1 MKFLPDWFRRDRIER
16 EIDDELA
23 FHIETHARDL
33 VSEGVPPEEARRQ
46 ALAIF
51 GGMTPIR
58 ELTRDA
64 TGGRWLEDLLSDVR
78 YAVRSFRHQP
88 GVTVVA
94 ILTLT
99 LGIGANT
106 AIFSMVNGLLLRPL
120 PVRDPGRLVLFSDS
134 ASEGTQSSTPP
145 PSGRWDLFSSE
156 VYEYLRSQPLPLQ
169 TIGAFASGEQTVAL
183 GLPGES
189 TQDLRAR
196 AHLVSGNYFDV
207 LGAAPA
213 LGRTLSTGDDRPGT
227 IPVAVVSD
235 LFWRQ
240 RLGADPAA
248 IGRTITINGTA
259 FGIVG
264 VMPPEFF
271 GERVR
276 RSPDLWVPLVSQP
289 QVQERASAA
298 ARPELYWLSLIGRL
312 GPSHTIAGAQ
322 GATTSA
328 LRQFLTASA
337 GRQFSD
343 NDRQRIASVR
353 VQMVSGARGISV
365 TRDQNRELLVLLLSA
380 VGVILLI
387 ACSNVGTLFLA
398 RAVARQRE
406 IAVRR
411 ALGASRGRLVRQWLT
426 ESVLLAGLGA
436 VAGGIVAHFAAP
448 PLFATFVPASS
459 PAKATID
466 GVVLAFAT
474 GAAVLSSLIFGLA
487 PALRAGRV
495 DPLATLR
502 AAGPSSASRRRAAA
516 TDPFVIAQ
524 IAMSVTLVVGA
535 ALLVRTLINLERAP
549 LGFDQDRIL
558 LASLS
563 VHIPGAVGPVAHA
576 TDARPEVLDL
586 WSRVYD
592 RIRALPGVE
601 SATLARYSPFQGS
614 NNSSSLDIE
623 GYVPAE
629 GERVNAE
636 TIAVG
641 ANYPQTM
648 GMPVIAG
655 RAISADDRPSS
666 PRVVVVNAS
675 FARKYFAG
683 GNAVG
688 RRLQIRAGGPH
699 EIVGVVED
707 ARFHSVRNPPPPTVF
722 LALLQDSYLSS
733 TCEVQ
738 LRTTGDAALMTQ
750 TVRRALADVD
760 GRVDVGPVRS
770 LRSQVLAT
778 FGPERTAAGFFVG
791 FAVLALLVAA
801 VGLYG
806 TVSYGLERRTS
817 EIGLRIALGA
827 ARRDV
832 VWLIARASVI
842 RLGAGLLVGA
852 LLARAAGSLVSA
864 QLFGVA
870 PNDPVSLL
878 VAAMTLSAVVAL
890 ATVRPLARAMRID
903 PIIALRTE

>member
-16 EIDDELA
+16 DIDEELA
-23 FHIETHARDL
+23 FHVEAHARDL
-33 VSEGVPPEEARRQ
+33 TSDGVPPEEARRR
-46 ALAIF
+46 ALAAF
-51 GGMTPIR
+51 GGMAPIT

-64 TGGRWLEDLLSDVR
+64 RGGRWLQDLLSDLR

-88 GVTVVA
+88 GVAVVA

-134 ASEGTQSSTPP
+134 ASEGTVSGTPA

-156 VYEYLRSQPLPLQ
+156 AYEYLRSQSLPLE
-169 TIGAFASGEQTVAL
+169 IGAFASGEQTVAL
-183 GLPGES
+183 GLPGQS

-207 LGAAPA
+207 IGATPA
-213 LGRTLSTGDDRPGT
+213 LGRILSNDDDRPGAV
-227 IPVAVVSD
+227 PVAVVSD
-235 LFWRQ
+235 VFWRQ
-240 RLGADPAA
+240 RLDADPAA
-248 IGRTITINGTA
+248 IGRAITINGTA

-264 VMPPEFF
+264 VTAPGFF

-276 RSPDLWVPLVSQP
+276 RSPDLWVPLAHQP
-289 QVQERASAA
+289 QVQLRASAA
-298 ARPELYWLSLIGRL
+298 ARPELYWLSLFGRL

-322 GATTSA
+322 AATTSA

-337 GRQFSD
+337 GAPSSD
-343 NDRQRIASVR
+343 NDRERVASVR
-353 VQMVSGARGISV
+353 VQLVPGARGISV
-365 TRDQNRELLVLLLSA
+365 TRNQNRDLLVLLLSA

-387 ACSNVGTLFLA
+387 ACCNVGTLFLA

-411 ALGASRGRLVRQWLT
+411 ALGASRGRLIRQWLT

-436 VAGGIVAHFAAP
+436 VGGGIVARFAAP
-448 PLFATFVPASS
+448 PLFATFVAASS
-459 PAKATID
+459 PANATID
-466 GVVLAFAT
+466 GVVLAFTT
-474 GAAVLSSLIFGLA
+474 GAALLSSLIFGLA
-487 PALRAGRV
+487 PALRAGGV

-502 AAGPSSASRRRAAA
+502 GAGPTSSRRRAAA
-516 TDPFVIAQ
+516 TDPFVVAQ
-524 IAMSVTLVVGA
+524 IAMSMTLVVAA
-535 ALLVRTLINLERAP
+535 ALLVRTLINLERTP

-563 VHIPGAVGPVAHA
+563 ARIPGAVGANAHA

-601 SATLARYSPFQGS
+601 SATLARYSPFNGS
-614 NNSSSLDIE
+614 SNSSSLAIE
-623 GYVPAE
+623 GYVPAQ
-629 GERVNAE
+629 GERVGAE

-641 ANYPQTM
+641 GNYPQTM

-655 RAISADDRPSS
+655 RAISPADRPST
-666 PRVVVVNAS
+666 PRVAVVNAS
-675 FARKYFAG
+675 FGRKYFAG

-688 RRLQIRAGGPH
+688 RRLQIRAGAPH

-707 ARFHSVRNPPPPTVF
+707 ARFHSVRTSPPPTVF
-722 LALLQDSYLSS
+722 LALLQDSYLSA

-738 LRTTGDAALMTQ
+738 LRTRGDAALMTQ
-750 TVRRALADVD
+750 TVRRAIAEVD
-760 GRVDVGPVRS
+760 GRVEVGRVQS

-778 FGPERTAAGFFVG
+778 FAPERAAAGFFVG
-791 FAVLALLVAA
+791 FAVLALFVAA

-806 TVSYGLERRTS
+806 TVSYGLQRRTS

-832 VWLIARASVI
+832 VWLVARASVI
-842 RLGAGLLVGA
+842 RLASGLLVGA
-852 LLARAAGSLVSA
+852 LLARAGGSLVSA

-870 PNDPVSLL
+870 PNDALSLL
-878 VAAMTLSAVVAL
+878 VAAATLSVVVAL

-903 PIIALRTE
+903 PMIALRTE

>member
-1 MKFLPDWFRRDRIER
+1 
-16 EIDDELA
+16 
-23 FHIETHARDL
+23 
-33 VSEGVPPEEARRQ
+33 
-46 ALAIF
+46 
-51 GGMTPIR
+51 
-58 ELTRDA
+58 
-64 TGGRWLEDLLSDVR
+64 
-78 YAVRSFRHQP
+78 
-88 GVTVVA
+88 
-94 ILTLT
+94 
-99 LGIGANT
+99 
-106 AIFSMVNGLLLRPL
+106 
-120 PVRDPGRLVLFSDS
+120 VLFSDS
-134 ASEGTQSSTPP
+134 ASEGTVSATPA

-156 VYEYLRSQPLPLQ
+156 AYEYLRSQSLPLE
-169 TIGAFASGEQTVAL
+169 IGAFASGEQTVAL
-183 GLPGES
+183 GLPGQS

-207 LGAAPA
+207 IGAAPA
-213 LGRTLSTGDDRPGT
+213 LGRILSNDDDRPGAV
-227 IPVAVVSD
+227 PVAVVSD
-235 LFWRQ
+235 VFWRQ
-240 RLGADPAA
+240 RLDADPAA
-248 IGRTITINGTA
+248 IGRAITINGTA

-264 VMPPEFF
+264 VTAPGFF

-276 RSPDLWVPLVSQP
+276 RSADLWVSLAHQP
-289 QVQERASAA
+289 QVQLRASAA
-298 ARPELYWLSLIGRL
+298 ARPELYWLSLFGRL

-322 GATTSA
+322 AATTSA

-337 GRQFSD
+337 GAQPSD
-343 NDRQRIASVR
+343 NDRERVASVR
-353 VQMVSGARGISV
+353 VQLVPGARGISV
-365 TRDQNRELLVLLLSA
+365 TRNQNRELLVLLLSA

-411 ALGASRGRLVRQWLT
+411 ALGASRGRLIRQWLT

-436 VAGGIVAHFAAP
+436 IGAGIVARFAAP

-466 GVVLAFAT
+466 GVVLAFTT
-474 GAAVLSSLIFGLA
+474 GVALLSSLMFGLA
-487 PALRAGRV
+487 PALRAGGV

-502 AAGPSSASRRRAAA
+502 AAGPSPSSRRRAGA
-516 TDPFVIAQ
+516 TDLFVIAQ
-524 IAMSVTLVVGA
+524 IAMSMALVVGA

-558 LASLS
+558 LASLNARMA
-563 VHIPGAVGPVAHA
+563 GGVGTDPHA
-576 TDARPEVLDL
+576 TDARPDVLDL

-592 RIRALPGVE
+592 RIRGLPGIQ
-601 SATLARYSPFQGS
+601 SATLARYSPFNGS
-614 NNSSSLDIE
+614 NNSSSLKIE
-623 GYVPAE
+623 GYVPAPD
-629 GERVNAE
+629 ERVSAE

-648 GMPVIAG
+648 GMPVVAG
-655 RAISADDRPSS
+655 RAISPDDRPAT

-688 RRLQIRAGGPH
+688 RRLQIRAGAPH

-707 ARFHSVRNPPPPTVF
+707 ARFHSVRATPPPTVF

-738 LRTTGDAALMTQ
+738 LRTRGDADLMTQ
-750 TVRRALADVD
+750 TVRRAIAAVD
-760 GRVDVGPVRS
+760 GRIEVGRVQS
-770 LRSQVLAT
+770 LRTQVLAT
-778 FGPERTAAGFFVG
+778 FAPERTAAGFFVG

-806 TVSYGLERRTS
+806 TVSYALERRTS

-827 ARRDV
+827 ARWDV
-832 VWLIARASVI
+832 VWLVARASMI
-842 RLGAGLLVGA
+842 RLASGLLVGA

-870 PNDPVSLL
+870 PNDALSLL
-878 VAAMTLSAVVAL
+878 VAAAILSVVVAL
-890 ATVRPLARAMRID
+890 ATVRPLVRSIRID
-903 PIIALRTE
+903 PMIALRTE

>member
-1 MKFLPDWFRRDRIER
+1 MKFLPAWFRRDRIER
-16 EIDDELA
+16 DIDDELT
-23 FHIETHARDL
+23 FHVEAHARDL
-33 VSEGVPPEEARRQ
+33 VSEGVPPGEARRR
-46 ALAIF
+46 ALATF
-51 GGMTPIR
+51 GGIAPIK

-64 TGGRWLEDLLSDVR
+64 TGGRWMEDLLSDLR
-78 YAVRSFRHQP
+78 YAVRAFRHQP
-88 GVTVVA
+88 GFAVVA
-94 ILTLT
+94 LLTLT

-134 ASEGTQSSTPP
+134 VSEGTNSSTPP
-145 PSGRWDLFSSE
+145 PTGRWDLFSSE
-156 VYEYLRSQPLPLQ
+156 VYEYLRAQSLPLQ
-169 TIGAFASGEQTVAL
+169 SLGAFASGEQSVAL
-183 GLPGES
+183 GIPS
-189 TQDLRAR
+189 QSAQDLRAR
-196 AHLVSGNYFDV
+196 VHLVSGNYFDV
-207 LGAAPA
+207 IGAGPA
-213 LGRTLSTGDDRPGT
+213 LGRVLSDDDDRPT
-227 IPVAVVSD
+227 AIPVAVASD

-240 RLGADPAA
+240 RLGADRAA
-248 IGRTITINGTA
+248 IGRTVTINGTA

-276 RSPDLWVPLVSQP
+276 RSPDLWVPLVHQP
-289 QVQERASAA
+289 EVQQRASAA
-298 ARPELYWLSLIGRL
+298 ARSDLYWLSLFGRL

-322 GATTSA
+322 AAATSA
-328 LRQFLTASA
+328 LRQFLMASA
-337 GRQFSD
+337 GAQPSD
-343 NDRQRIASVR
+343 TQRQRVASVR

-365 TRDQNRELLVLLLSA
+365 TGKQNRELLVLLLSA

-398 RAVARQRE
+398 RAVTRQRE

-411 ALGASRGRLVRQWLT
+411 ALGASRGRLIRQWLT

-436 VAGGIVAHFAAP
+436 VGGAIAARFAAP
-448 PLFATFVPASS
+448 PLFATFVAASN

-466 GVVLAFAT
+466 GVVLAFTT
-474 GAAVLSSLIFGLA
+474 GAALLSSLVFGLA
-487 PALRAGRV
+487 PALRAGGV

-502 AAGPSSASRRRAAA
+502 AAGPSASSRRGA

-524 IAMSVTLVVGA
+524 IAMCMTLVVGA

-558 LASLS
+558 LASLYAR
-563 VHIPGAVGPVAHA
+563 IAGGAGTNPHA

-592 RIRALPGVE
+592 RIRTLPGVE
-601 SATLARYSPFQGS
+601 SATLARYSPFSGS
-614 NNSSSLDIE
+614 TSSGSLEIE
-623 GYVPAE
+623 GYVPAQ

-641 ANYPQTM
+641 GNYPQTM

-655 RAISADDRPSS
+655 RAISPDDRPST
-666 PRVVVVNAS
+666 PRVAVVNAS

-688 RRLQIRAGGPH
+688 RRLQIRATPH

-707 ARFHSVRNPPPPTVF
+707 ARFHSVRDTPPPTVF
-722 LALLQDSYLSS
+722 LALLQDIYLSS

-738 LRTTGDAALMTQ
+738 LRTRGDADLMTQ
-750 TVRRALADVD
+750 TVRRAIADVD
-760 GRVDVGPVRS
+760 GRIEVGRVQS
-770 LRSQVLAT
+770 LRGQVLAT
-778 FGPERTAAGFFVG
+778 FAPERTAAGFLVG
-791 FAVLALLVAA
+791 FAVLALLVAS

-806 TVSYGLERRTS
+806 TVSYALERRTS

-832 VWLIARASVI
+832 VWLIARASVL
-842 RLGAGLLVGA
+842 RLASGLLVGV

-870 PNDPVSLL
+870 PNDAVSLL
-878 VAAMTLSAVVAL
+878 IAAATLSVVVAL
-890 ATVRPLARAMRID
+890 ATVRPLLRSMRID
-903 PIIALRTE
+903 PMIALRTE

>member
-1 MKFLPDWFRRDRIER
+1 MKFLSNWFRRDRIER
-16 EIDDELA
+16 DIDDELS
-23 FHIETHARDL
+23 FHVEAHARDL
-33 VSEGVPPEEARRQ
+33 VSEGVPPEEARRR
-46 ALAIF
+46 ALATF
-51 GGMTPIR
+51 GGIAPIK
-58 ELTRDA
+58 ELTREA
-64 TGGRWLEDLLSDVR
+64 RGGRWLEDLLSDLR

-88 GVTVVA
+88 GVAGVA

-120 PVRDPGRLVLFSDS
+120 PVREPGRLVLFSDS
-134 ASEGTQSSTPP
+134 VSEGTRSGTPA

-156 VYEYLRSQPLPLQ
+156 SYEYLRSQSLPLQ
-169 TIGAFASGEQTVAL
+169 IGAFASGEQTVAL
-183 GLPGES
+183 RLPGQS
-189 TQDLRAR
+189 TQDVRAQ

-207 LGAAPA
+207 IGAAPA
-213 LGRTLSTGDDRPGT
+213 LGRMLSNDDDRSSAV
-227 IPVAVVSD
+227 PVAVASN

-240 RLGADPAA
+240 RLGSDPAA

-271 GERVR
+271 GVRVR
-276 RSPDLWVPLVSQP
+276 RSPDLWVPLVHQP
-289 QVQERASAA
+289 QVQLRPALA
-298 ARPELYWLSLIGRL
+298 ARPEHSWLSLFGRL
-312 GPSHTIAGAQ
+312 GPSDTIAGAQ
-322 GATTSA
+322 AVTTSA

-337 GRQFSD
+337 GAQPSD
-343 NDRQRIASVR
+343 NNRERVASVR
-353 VQMVSGARGISV
+353 VQLVPGARGISV
-365 TRDQNRELLVLLLSA
+365 TRNQNRDLLVLLLSA

-411 ALGASRGRLVRQWLT
+411 ALGASRGRLIRQWLT

-436 VAGGIVAHFAAP
+436 VGGGIVARFAAP
-448 PLFATFVPASS
+448 PLFATFVAASS

-466 GVVLAFAT
+466 GVVLAFTT
-474 GAAVLSSLIFGLA
+474 GAALLSSLIFGLA

-495 DPLATLR
+495 DPLVTLR
-502 AAGPSSASRRRAAA
+502 AAGPSSSSRHRAGA
-516 TDPFVIAQ
+516 TDPFVVAQ
-524 IAMSVTLVVGA
+524 IARSMTLVVGA

-549 LGFDQDRIL
+549 LGFDQERIL

-563 VHIPGAVGPVAHA
+563 VRIPGAVGANPHA

-592 RIRALPGVE
+592 LIRALPGVE
-601 SATLARYSPFQGS
+601 SATLARYSPFSGS
-614 NNSSSLDIE
+614 TSSRSLEIE
-623 GYVPAE
+623 GYVPIQ
-629 GERVNAE
+629 GERVDAE

-641 ANYPQTM
+641 ANDPQTM

-655 RAISADDRPSS
+655 RAISPDDRPST

-688 RRLQIRAGGPH
+688 RRLQISRGGLH

-707 ARFHSVRNPPPPTVF
+707 ARFHSVRDTPPPTVF

-733 TCEVQ
+733 TCAVQ
-738 LRTTGDAALMTQ
+738 LRTTGNADIMTE
-750 TVRRALADVD
+750 TVRRAIASVD
-760 GRVDVGPVRS
+760 GRVEVGRVQS

-778 FGPERTAAGFFVG
+778 FAPERTAAGFFVG
-791 FAVLALLVAA
+791 FAVLALFVAA

-832 VWLIARASVI
+832 VWMVARASLI
-842 RLGAGLLVGA
+842 RLASGLLVGA

-870 PNDPVSLL
+870 PNDALSQL
-878 VAAMTLSAVVAL
+878 VAAAILSIVVAL

-903 PIIALRTE
+903 PMIALRTE

>member
-1 MKFLPDWFRRDRIER
+1 MKFLPDRFRRDRIER
-16 EIDDELA
+16 DIDEELA
-23 FHIETHARDL
+23 FHVETHARDL
-33 VSEGVPPEEARRQ
+33 VSEGVPPEEARRR
-46 ALAIF
+46 ALAAF
-51 GGMTPIR
+51 GGMSPIR
-58 ELTRDA
+58 ELTLDVR
-64 TGGRWLEDLLSDVR
+64 GGRWLEDLLSDLR

-88 GVTVVA
+88 GVAVVA

-106 AIFSMVNGLLLRPL
+106 AVFSMVNGLLLKPL
-120 PVRDPGRLVLFSDS
+120 PVREPGRLVLFTDS
-134 ASEGTQSSTPP
+134 ASEGSLTSTPP
-145 PSGRWDLFSSE
+145 PSGRWDLFSNE
-156 VYEYLRSQPLPLQ
+156 AYEYLRSQSLPLES
-169 TIGAFASGEQTVAL
+169 IGAFASGEQTVAL
-183 GLPGES
+183 GLPGQS
-189 TQDLRAR
+189 VQDLRAR

-207 LGAAPA
+207 IGAAPA
-213 LGRTLSTGDDRPGT
+213 LGRVLSNDDDRPSAV
-227 IPVAVVSD
+227 PVAVASD

-259 FGIVG
+259 FAIVG

-271 GERVR
+271 GVRVR
-276 RSPDLWVPLVSQP
+276 RSPELWVPLVYQP
-289 QVQERASAA
+289 QVQLRASAA
-298 ARPELYWLSLIGRL
+298 ARPELSWLSLSGRL
-312 GPSHTIAGAQ
+312 GPSHTIAAAQ
-322 GATTSA
+322 AATTSA
-328 LRQFLTASA
+328 LRQFLIANA
-337 GRQFSD
+337 GAQPSD

-411 ALGASRGRLVRQWLT
+411 ALGASRGRLIRQWLT

-436 VAGGIVAHFAAP
+436 IGGGAVARFAAP

-466 GVVLAFAT
+466 GVVLAFTT
-474 GAAVLSSLIFGLA
+474 GAALLSSLIFGLA

-502 AAGPSSASRRRAAA
+502 AAGPSSSARCRAGA

-524 IAMSVTLVVGA
+524 IAMSMTLVVGA
-535 ALLVRTLINLERAP
+535 GLLVRTLINLERVP

-563 VHIPGAVGPVAHA
+563 VRIPGAVGAGPHA

-601 SATLARYSPFQGS
+601 SATLARYSPFNGS
-614 NNSSSLDIE
+614 NNSSSLEIE
-623 GYVPAE
+623 GYVPAHD
-629 GERVNAE
+629 ERVNAE

-655 RAISADDRPSS
+655 RAISPSDRAAT

-688 RRLQIRAGGPH
+688 RRLQIRAGAPH
-699 EIVGVVED
+699 EIVGVIED

-738 LRTTGDAALMTQ
+738 LRTRGDAALMTQ
-750 TVRRALADVD
+750 TVRRAIADVD

-770 LRSQVLAT
+770 LRSQVRAT
-778 FGPERTAAGFFVG
+778 FAPERTAAGFLVG
-791 FAVLALLVAA
+791 FAALALVVAA

-832 VWLIARASVI
+832 LWLVARASVI
-842 RLGAGLLVGA
+842 RLASGLLVGA

-878 VAAMTLSAVVAL
+878 VAALILSVVVAL